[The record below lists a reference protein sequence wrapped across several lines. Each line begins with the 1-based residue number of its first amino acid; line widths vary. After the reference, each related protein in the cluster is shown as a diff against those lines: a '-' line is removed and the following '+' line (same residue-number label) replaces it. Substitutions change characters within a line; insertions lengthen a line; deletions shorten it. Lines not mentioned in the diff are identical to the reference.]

1 MQRLDLALRK
11 SAVIDVDANNDVK
24 NLKSFFEERSAQVR
38 REKEG
43 MVIKAA
49 LKAKKEYENE

>member
-1 MQRLDLALRK
+1 M
-11 SAVIDVDANNDVK
+11 DANNDVK

-49 LKAKKEYENE
+49 LKAKQEYEKEKE